1 MSHCVAT
8 RCTWLTL
15 DSTQECRAHGGNFAA
30 QLRRASR
37 PHPHRTPQTV
47 SAHTRAHTHI
57 HTHARTHR
65 HTRTARTH
73 ARTHTH
79 NAIRSKPKL
88 QSSAALPRCLQGDG
102 ACVCAYA
109 CSGRVD
115 ARRRATHTG
124 ATWSQRVGL
133 MCDRVREGVRRWGGG
148 PEVPAI
154 RAALRRAAPCPTASG
169 AEQAKFAC
177 ARADGPTANQND
189 RHHAAQKM
197 GPT

>member
-1 MSHCVAT
+1 MPSAW
-8 RCTWLTL
+8 RQFRSSAPASKPSASASNSANSFCT
-15 DSTQECRAHGGNFAA
+15 
-30 QLRRASR
+30 
-37 PHPHRTPQTV
+37 
-47 SAHTRAHTHI
+47 
-57 HTHARTHR
+57 
-65 HTRTARTH
+65 HTRTRTHSHTRTHSQTHTHGTH

-88 QSSAALPRCLQGDG
+88 QSSAALPRCLQDDG

-148 PEVPAI
+148 PAVPAI

-169 AEQAKFAC
+169 AVQAKFAC
-177 ARADGPTANQND
+177 AQADGPTANQDD